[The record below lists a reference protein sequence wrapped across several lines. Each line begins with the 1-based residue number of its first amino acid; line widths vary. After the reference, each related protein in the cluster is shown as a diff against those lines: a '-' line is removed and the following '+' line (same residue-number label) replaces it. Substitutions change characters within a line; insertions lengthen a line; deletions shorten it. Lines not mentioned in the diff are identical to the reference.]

1 MANRRYAAS
10 AIDARAKVSMSGPF
24 FAPDAN
30 LRLGQNIR
38 RMLQGVAEEG
48 ERVVSER
55 APRLS
60 GALSDGI
67 EGRVSS
73 VNGKPWLLTAVI
85 SATHVYPWKN
95 KGARG
100 FVGRAQ
106 AEYRGGK
113 AEARYRMFRSTTY
126 QLRRARAVLT
136 ADLTR
141 GLE

>member
-48 ERVVSER
+48 ERVASER

-60 GALSDGI
+60 GALSVGI

-113 AEARYRMFRSTTY
+113 AEGRYRMFRATTY